1 MTASRF
7 RAMKQLIKQLWDPEL
22 CWIMLRKSLYTLT
35 SKPLWVAIVVCALG
49 GVLLGSTLSR
59 AVQQNFATLT
69 PSAIALRQS
78 NTIVD
83 APRTIRRSSN
93 SPRFQ
98 GSMTPRSPQL
108 QRSPQLLNVLNGA
121 SDCATNPRQPRN
133 PSDLKALLRLPLTR
147 FRLTANQISGP
158 VQEQSAVAHF
168 TNFGWRFLVDWFGAS
183 ALHEPIVVLHETV
196 GSFESVINLF
206 SESHPDDDDQVSY
219 HALIREN
226 GTIVYIVPPEYRAYG
241 AGDSVFV
248 NADRQEETV
257 QTSGKNPPSVNNF
270 AYHISLVT
278 PMEGRHDEA
287 THSGYTKNQYEALAW
302 LVSKTGIAD
311 DRITTHKIVDRS
323 GTRIDPR
330 SFDADYF
337 LQRLRSYPKTQEI
350 IIGCTLPDAPAPP
363 DLGR

>member
-22 CWIMLRKSLYTLT
+22 CWRMLRKSRYILT

-78 NTIVD
+78 STIVD

-98 GSMTPRSPQL
+98 GSIT
-108 QRSPQLLNVLNGA
+108 QRSPQLLNSA
-121 SDCATNPRQPRN
+121 SDCGTNPRQPRN
-133 PSDLKALLRLPLTR
+133 PSDLQALLRAPLTR
-147 FRLTANQISGP
+147 FRLTANQTSGP

-196 GSFESVINLF
+196 GSFESAMNLF

-226 GTIVYIVPPEYRAYG
+226 GTIVYVVPPEYRAYG

-287 THSGYTKNQYEALAW
+287 THNGYTKNQYEALAW

-337 LQRLRSYPKTQEI
+337 LQRLHSYPKTQEI
-350 IIGCTLPDAPAPP
+350 IIGCTLPDTPAPP
-363 DLGR
+363 DLAR

>member
-1 MTASRF
+1 
-7 RAMKQLIKQLWDPEL
+7 MKKLIEQLWSQEL
-22 CWIMLRKSLYTLT
+22 WRKMLRKSFYKTLYR
-35 SKPLWVAIVVCALG
+35 PLWLAIVICAVG

-69 PSAIALRQS
+69 PSAIALRQT
-78 NTIVD
+78 NTLLN
-83 APRTIRRSSN
+83 APRTTRRSSV
-93 SPRFQ
+93 
-98 GSMTPRSPQL
+98 TPRLQGAIA
-108 QRSPQLLNVLNGA
+108 QRSPQPLLNAA
-121 SDCATNPRQPRN
+121 SDCGTNPRKPRN

-147 FRLTANQISGP
+147 FRLTADQISGP
-158 VQEQSAVAHF
+158 FQERSAVAHF

-206 SESHPDDDDQVSY
+206 NESHPNDDDQVSY

-226 GTIVYIVPPEYRAYG
+226 GAIVYVVPPEYRAYG

-248 NADRQEETV
+248 NADRQQETV
-257 QTSGKNPPSVNNF
+257 QTNGKNPSSVNNF

-278 PMEGRHDEA
+278 PAEGRHNQA
-287 THSGYTKNQYEALAW
+287 THGGYTKNQYEALAW

-330 SFDADYF
+330 SFNAEYF

-363 DLGR
+363 DLAR

>member
-1 MTASRF
+1 
-7 RAMKQLIKQLWDPEL
+7 MKQLIKQLWNQEL
-22 CWIMLRKSLYTLT
+22 CWRMLRKSLYTLMH
-35 SKPLWVAIVVCALG
+35 KPLWVAIVICALG

-78 NTIVD
+78 NTIIN

-93 SPRFQ
+93 FPRFQ
-98 GSMTPRSPQL
+98 GSIA
-108 QRSPQLLNVLNGA
+108 QRSPQLLNGA
-121 SDCATNPRQPRN
+121 SDCGTNPRQPRN

-147 FRLTANQISGP
+147 FRLTANQTGGP

-168 TNFGWRFLVDWFGAS
+168 TNFGWRFLVDWFGVS
-183 ALHEPIVVLHETV
+183 ALHQPIVVLHETV

-226 GTIVYIVPPEYRAYG
+226 GAIVYVVPPEYRAYG

-257 QTSGKNPPSVNNF
+257 QTNGKNPPSVNNF

-278 PMEGRHDEA
+278 PMGGRHDEA
-287 THSGYTKNQYEALAW
+287 THGGYTKNQYEALAW

-330 SFDADYF
+330 SFDAGYF
-337 LQRLRSYPKTQEI
+337 LQRLHSYPKTQEI

-363 DLGR
+363 DLAR

>member
-1 MTASRF
+1 
-7 RAMKQLIKQLWDPEL
+7 MKQLIKQVLNQGK
-22 CWIMLRKSLYTLT
+22 CWKMLRKLLYRLLHR
-35 SKPLWVAIVVCALG
+35 PLWLGIVVCSVG

-59 AVQQNFATLT
+59 AVQQQFAIATVT
-69 PSAIALRQS
+69 PSSIALHQTKNVLNS
-78 NTIVD
+78 
-83 APRTIRRSSN
+83 PRMTRRSS
-93 SPRFQ
+93 PVARRLP
-98 GSMTPRSPQL
+98 GTVA
-108 QRSPQLLNVLNGA
+108 QRSPQL
-121 SDCATNPRQPRN
+121 SDVSNCSANPRQPRN
-133 PSDLKALLRLPLTR
+133 PTDLKALLKLPLTR
-147 FRLTANQISGP
+147 FRATANQISGP
-158 VQEQSAVAHF
+158 VQERSSVAHF

-206 SESHPDDDDQVSY
+206 GQSHPADEDQVSY

-226 GTIVYIVPPEYRAYG
+226 GAIVYVVPPEYRAYG
-241 AGDSVFV
+241 AGNSVFI

-257 QTSGKNPPSVNNF
+257 QTNGKNPPSVNNF

-278 PMEGRHDEA
+278 PAEGRHNRA
-287 THSGYTKNQYEALAW
+287 THGGYTKNQYEALAW

-330 SFDADYF
+330 SFNPEYF
-337 LQRLRSYPKTQEI
+337 LQRLHRYPRTQEI

-363 DLGR
+363 SLVQ

>member
-1 MTASRF
+1 
-7 RAMKQLIKQLWDPEL
+7 MKQLIKQLWNQEL
-22 CWIMLRKSLYTLT
+22 CWRTLRKSLYTLM
-35 SKPLWVAIVVCALG
+35 SKPLWVAIVICALG

-78 NTIVD
+78 NTIVN

-93 SPRFQ
+93 SPGFQ
-98 GSMTPRSPQL
+98 GSIAQRLPQL
-108 QRSPQLLNVLNGA
+108 PNGA
-121 SDCATNPRQPRN
+121 SDCGTNPRQPRN
-133 PSDLKALLRLPLTR
+133 PSDLKALLQLPLTR
-147 FRLTANQISGP
+147 FRLTANQIRGP

-206 SESHPDDDDQVSY
+206 SESHPNDDDQVSY

-226 GTIVYIVPPEYRAYG
+226 GTIVYVVPPEYRAYG

-248 NADRQEETV
+248 NADRHEETV
-257 QTSGKNPPSVNNF
+257 QTSGKNPSSVNNF

-278 PMEGRHDEA
+278 PMEGRNDEA
-287 THSGYTKNQYEALAW
+287 THGGYTKNQYEALAW

-363 DLGR
+363 NLAR

>member
-1 MTASRF
+1 MN
-7 RAMKQLIKQLWDPEL
+7 QLIKQLWNQEL
-22 CWIMLRKSLYTLT
+22 CPKMLRKFLYRLLHR
-35 SKPLWVAIVVCALG
+35 PLWLAIVICAIS

-59 AVQQNFATLT
+59 AVQRQFAIATIT
-69 PSAIALRQS
+69 PSSIALRQTNNVLNS
-78 NTIVD
+78 AQMPRQSSSVARRLPGTI
-83 APRTIRRSSN
+83 AE
-93 SPRFQ
+93 
-98 GSMTPRSPQL
+98 
-108 QRSPQLLNVLNGA
+108 RSPQLLDVSNCSV
-121 SDCATNPRQPRN
+121 NPKKPRN

-147 FRLTANQISGP
+147 FRATANQISGP
-158 VQEQSAVAHF
+158 VQERSSVAHF

-206 SESHPDDDDQVSY
+206 NESHPNDDDQVSY

-226 GTIVYIVPPEYRAYG
+226 GEIVYVVPPEYRAYG
-241 AGDSVFV
+241 AGDSVFI

-257 QTSGKNPPSVNNF
+257 QTNGNNPPSVNNF

-278 PMEGRHDEA
+278 PAEGRHNQA
-287 THSGYTKNQYEALAW
+287 THGGYTKNQYEALAW
-302 LVSKTGIAD
+302 LVAKTGIAD

-330 SFDADYF
+330 SFNAEYF

-350 IIGCTLPDAPAPP
+350 IIGCTLPDAPDPP
-363 DLGR
+363 SLAQ